1 MNLEQIMFLIKRSLR
16 ASLMGVPFFGTTRFL
31 LPESY
36 IFKRR
41 RFRVNAPPEHGLAY
55 DFINLFFDD
64 EYGLKT
70 LHHYPQTI
78 VDIGANIGLFSQ
90 MAGALFPEAT
100 IHSYE
105 PNSRLHDYL
114 NKNLGQIGGKLFPEA
129 VGAQAGTGRSS
140 DTGDSRTGVF
150 EKGGD
155 TPIVSFSTVVERLG
169 GTIDL
174 LKIDCEEENGIF
186 LKIQFL
192 FEMSGRFA
200 WNIIWSMASRLRI

>member
-1 MNLEQIMFLIKRSLR
+1 MM
-16 ASLMGVPFFGTTRFL
+16 VPFCGTSRFL
-31 LPESY
+31 LPKSY
-36 IFKRR
+36 FFNRR
-41 RFRVNAPPEHGLAY
+41 RLRVNAPPEHGLAY

-64 EYGLKT
+64 EYGLKS

-90 MAGALFPEAT
+90 MAGALFPGAT

-129 VGAQAGTGRSS
+129 VGAEAGTGRSL

-174 LKIDCEEENGIF
+174 LKIDCEGGEWDIFENPVPFRNVRTIRMEYHLVDGKS
-186 LKIQFL
+186 LKDLRKAADRIA
-192 FEMSGRFA
+192 FE
-200 WNIIWSMASRLRI
+200 IV